1 MSRVTLNVPD
11 IECEH
16 CEMAITEA
24 LTPVS
29 GVRSVK
35 VDIPTKRVEL
45 DFDDSA
51 LSLDQ
56 IKQILAE
63 ESYPVGSAL
72 VG

>member
-1 MSRVTLNVPD
+1 
-11 IECEH
+11 
-16 CEMAITEA
+16 MAITEA